1 MVSNNAFPALAV
13 PFVGSLKIRK
23 GIGSHFVFCFIT
35 HGQDR
40 ISGENN
46 KTGKHAKAGFAVE
59 GIPRGTR
66 RQKGQGGVSKREIR
80 PRKSGL
86 QRAPGEHSR
95 NERVSHQESL
105 K

>member
-1 MVSNNAFPALAV
+1 M
-13 PFVGSLKIRK
+13 
-23 GIGSHFVFCFIT
+23 FCFIT

-66 RQKGQGGVSKREIR
+66 RQKGQGGSAKER
-80 PRKSGL
+80 SGHGKAAYNGHL
-86 QRAPGEHSR
+86 VNILAMSE
-95 NERVSHQESL
+95 
-105 K
+105 